1 MQEKMKTIALTGA
14 SGTGKS
20 FHAQNICTERA
31 IDGMID
37 DGLFVYHG
45 SLAAGKSAKREK
57 TKVGAIKTA
66 LFTRDEHAENVR
78 RAIVRLK
85 PGSILILGTSD
96 RMVDRIAERLGL
108 PHVSEYIHIED
119 VTTEEERDLAIRQR
133 SQQGKHVIP
142 VPTLQLKRDFAGYFL
157 DPLKLIL
164 QVRSATDSGVESI
177 QDMLRL
183 GGRDHDP
190 TKTVVRP
197 TYSYMGDFII
207 SDTVVTDIARCVAE
221 EVEGISEV
229 VSVFENTEPDN
240 LKLQVVVNMDRN
252 APLWAAAEEYQSKL
266 SRVVEEMT
274 AFNVVET
281 DVEIR
286 QLVGPY
292 KES

>member
-1 MQEKMKTIALTGA
+1 MKTIALTGP

-20 FHAQNICTERA
+20 FHAQRVCTERA

-37 DGLFVYHG
+37 DGLFVYRE

-57 TKVGAIKTA
+57 TKVGAIKAA
-66 LFTRDEHAENVR
+66 LFTKDEHAEEVR
-78 RAIVRLK
+78 RAIERLN
-85 PGSILILGTSD
+85 PGSVLILGTSD
-96 RMVDRIAERLGL
+96 KMADRIAERLGL
-108 PHVSEYIHIED
+108 PPISEYIHIED
-119 VTTEEERDLAIRQR
+119 VTTEAERDLALKQR

-164 QVRSATDSGVESI
+164 QVRSATDRGVESI
-177 QDMLRL
+177 QETLRL
-183 GGRDHDP
+183 GGREPDMS
-190 TKTVVRP
+190 KTVVRP

-221 EVEGISEV
+221 ETDGIVDV

-240 LKLQVVVNMDRN
+240 LKLQVVVNMDRDT
-252 APLWAAAEEYQSKL
+252 ALWKTAEEFQKRL
-266 SRVVEEMT
+266 SEVVEDMT

-281 DVEIR
+281 DVEVR
-286 QLVGPY
+286 QLV
-292 KES
+292 KVR